1 MATLQND
8 IEKIIKYNVTQMA
21 GKQHRNSLHIAH
33 QYHELLEELYI
44 KDPDAIVFVNHFGH
58 VEYHNPAFSKMMM
71 LDKYDKAF
79 SNIYNMDQLPISFEL
94 KDELL
99 KITYPNGLE
108 QHKSFRYKVVHFQK
122 SILLQL
128 TFKDQ
133 TPIYDAKDA
142 YEALKT
148 LTNHYLA
155 HLTTPMFLVNSDD
168 IITHVPDANL
178 TIFGQP
184 ISHLQGESMFEAL
197 PFNYAT
203 QVKDIIKN
211 ITKKISG
218 HFMYQTEDDKII
230 KVYDTTVHTISEE
243 LFLCQLTDVSD
254 LNTMSSTIEYLN
266 SYDSLTGFFNSN
278 YYENTLS
285 TMKDSGHL
293 PMGIYTLTL
302 HGLKQ
307 VNQKM
312 GHHHCDKLLITIALN
327 IKSIISQ
334 HEIPC
339 RISGDTFI
347 IFFPNCSQSTLDKF
361 CQKMTHF
368 IDNYK
373 KANVGYY
380 LTYTEKS
387 LLVTDKTNDL
397 GAILKGLLL

>member
-8 IEKIIKYNVTQMA
+8 IEKIIKDNVAQMA
-21 GKQHRNSLHIAH
+21 GKQQRNSLHIAH
-33 QYHELLEELYI
+33 QYHELLEELYD
-44 KDPDAIVFVNHFGH
+44 KDPDAFIFVNHFGH
-58 VEYHNPAFSKMMM
+58 VEYHNPSFSKMMM

-99 KITYPNGLE
+99 KISYPNGLE
-108 QHKSFRYKVVHFQK
+108 QYKTFRYKVVHFQK

-142 YEALKT
+142 YKALKT
-148 LTNHYLA
+148 LTNHYLS
-155 HLTTPMFLVNSDD
+155 HLTTPMFLVNGDD
-168 IITHVPDANL
+168 VITHVPDVAL

-184 ISHLQGESMFEAL
+184 ISQLQGESMFEAL
-197 PFNYAT
+197 PFDYAN
-203 QVKDIIKN
+203 QVKDKIKN
-211 ITKKISG
+211 ITKKING
-218 HFMYQTEDDKII
+218 HFMYQTEHDKII
-230 KVYDTTVHTISEE
+230 KAYDTTIHCISEE

-266 SYDSLTGFFNSN
+266 SYDSLSGFYNSN

-285 TMKDSGHL
+285 TIKDSAHL
-293 PMGIYTLTL
+293 PLGIYTLTL

-307 VNQKM
+307 VNRKM
-312 GHHHCDKLLITIALN
+312 GRHHCDNLLIAIALN

-347 IFFPNCSQSTLDKF
+347 IFFPNCSQSTLDRF
-361 CQKMTHF
+361 TQKMTRF
-368 IDNYK
+368 IDDYK
-373 KANVGYY
+373 KENIGYY
-380 LTYTEKS
+380 LTYAEKT
-387 LLVTDKTNDL
+387 LLVADKTEDL
-397 GAILKGLLL
+397 GAIIKGLLL